1 MGSRVSC
8 NDIDSSGKSYTNDN
22 LCINN
27 SNINEKNSSDKST
40 QSHVCIKDK
49 FRLEFLDCNC
59 CCDTTKKV
67 ANCDFQGIN
76 ILQDLYEMISEFNI

>member
-1 MGSRVSC
+1 MGSNVSS
-8 NDIDSSGKSYTNDN
+8 NHTDGPLSSPQ
-22 LCINN
+22 NN
-27 SNINEKNSSDKST
+27 SNTSPNEQISSSEPT
-40 QSHVCIKDK
+40 QSHVYINDK

-76 ILQDLYEMISEFNI
+76 ILRDLYEMVTD